1 MEAKRPGRGAAS
13 AVSPARAALAVASVH
28 CITAVQCARSKEKSF
43 PLGSLFVDHHHHLF
57 PDFLVCAANEN
68 DEKRKHCSTSASSK
82 RLRWLVVHNW
92 VRSFLKR
99 ALVYFRCFDEMHIVL
114 VTPDFACSLSRG

>member
-1 MEAKRPGRGAAS
+1 MEAKRPRQGAAR
-13 AVSPARAALAVASVH
+13 AARAALAVASVH
-28 CITAVQCARSKEKSF
+28 CITAVQCAMSKEKSF

-82 RLRWLVVHNW
+82 RLRWLVLNNW
-92 VRSFLKR
+92 VRSFLN
-99 ALVYFRCFDEMHIVL
+99 F
-114 VTPDFACSLSRG
+114 

>member
-1 MEAKRPGRGAAS
+1 MEAKRPRRGA
-13 AVSPARAALAVASVH
+13 ARAALAVASVH

-43 PLGSLFVDHHHHLF
+43 PLGSLFVDHHHLF

-92 VRSFLKR
+92 LRSFLKR
-99 ALVYFRCFDEMHIVL
+99 AFVYILGVL
-114 VTPDFACSLSRG
+114 MRFTVFYSNLIGFTLDNM

>member
-1 MEAKRPGRGAAS
+1 MEAKRPRRGAAC
-13 AVSPARAALAVASVH
+13 AALAVASVH

-68 DEKRKHCSTSASSK
+68 DEKRKHCRTSASSK

-92 VRSFLKR
+92 LRSFLKR
-99 ALVYFRCFDEMHIVL
+99 AFVFFRCFDEIHNCFIVTL
-114 VTPDFACSLSRG
+114 GFTCSRGLFYG

>member
-1 MEAKRPGRGAAS
+1 MEAKRPRRGAALS
-13 AVSPARAALAVASVH
+13 ARAALAVASVH

-92 VRSFLKR
+92 VRSFVNIAFSSFLG
-99 ALVYFRCFDEMHIVL
+99 VFV
-114 VTPDFACSLSRG
+114 